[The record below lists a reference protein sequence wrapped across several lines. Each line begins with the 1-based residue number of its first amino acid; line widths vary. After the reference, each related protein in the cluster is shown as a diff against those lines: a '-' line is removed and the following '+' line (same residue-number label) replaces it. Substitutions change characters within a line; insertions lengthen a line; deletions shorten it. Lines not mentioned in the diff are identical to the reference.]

1 MCFCAVGANKNPVTR
16 NICFE
21 NSKGDN
27 GKSCQRKLPLN
38 QNLVPFFFISA
49 CYVGTDKSQ
58 YLEAERVVKRGPLF
72 IINLDVIITKLSGG
86 IDAKYH

>member
-38 QNLVPFFFISA
+38 QNLVPFFSLVPVRWVQTKA
-49 CYVGTDKSQ
+49 ST
-58 YLEAERVVKRGPLF
+58 LEAERVVERGTV
-72 IINLDVIITKLSGG
+72 LDIL
-86 IDAKYH
+86 